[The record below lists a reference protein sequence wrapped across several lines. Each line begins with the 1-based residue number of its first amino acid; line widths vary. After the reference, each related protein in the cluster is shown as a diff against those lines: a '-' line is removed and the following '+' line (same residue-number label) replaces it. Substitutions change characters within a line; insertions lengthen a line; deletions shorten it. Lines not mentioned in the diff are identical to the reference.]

1 MRQIKRT
8 ALVPYACEVAFE
20 VVDQIDAYSEFLPW
34 CAESRVLQR
43 TETEVIATLVLAKSG
58 IRQSFTTKNQLM
70 RPNVIGLS
78 LVDGPFQQLEG
89 GWVFDALGDAGCKIS
104 LEMRFEFSSKL
115 MDQTFG
121 RVFGVAADRMVDAFT
136 ARLDDL
142 HG

>member
-1 MRQIKRT
+1 M
-8 ALVPYACEVAFE
+8 PYACEVVFE

-34 CAESRVLQR
+34 CAESQVLHR
-43 TETEVIATLVLAKSG
+43 TEMEVIATLVLAKSG
-58 IRQSFTTKNQLM
+58 IRQSFTTKNQLI
-70 RPNVIGLS
+70 RPNAIGLS
-78 LVDGPFQQLEG
+78 LVDGPFKQLEG
-89 GWVFDALGDAGCKIS
+89 VWAFDALGDAGCKIS
-104 LEMRFEFSSKL
+104 LDMRFEFSSKL

>member
-1 MRQIKRT
+1 LRQIKRT

-43 TETEVIATLVLAKSG
+43 TESEVIATLVLAKSG

>member
-1 MRQIKRT
+1 M
-8 ALVPYACEVAFE
+8 
-20 VVDQIDAYSEFLPW
+20 DQIDAYSEFLPW

-43 TETEVIATLVLAKSG
+43 TESEVIATLVLAKSG

>member
-1 MRQIKRT
+1 M
-8 ALVPYACEVAFE
+8 PYACEVAFE

-70 RPNVIGLS
+70 RPKVIGLS

>member
-1 MRQIKRT
+1 LRQIKRT

-104 LEMRFEFSSKL
+104 LDMRFEFSSKL

>member
-104 LEMRFEFSSKL
+104 LDMRFEFSSKL

>member
-1 MRQIKRT
+1 M
-8 ALVPYACEVAFE
+8 PYACEVAFE

>member
-1 MRQIKRT
+1 LRQIKRT

>member
-1 MRQIKRT
+1 M
-8 ALVPYACEVAFE
+8 PYACEVAFE

-43 TETEVIATLVLAKSG
+43 TESEVIATLVLAKSG

>member
-1 MRQIKRT
+1 M
-8 ALVPYACEVAFE
+8 
-20 VVDQIDAYSEFLPW
+20 DQIDAYSEFLPW

>member
-1 MRQIKRT
+1 M
-8 ALVPYACEVAFE
+8 PYACEVAFE

-78 LVDGPFQQLEG
+78 LVDGPFKQLEG
-89 GWVFDALGDAGCKIS
+89 VWAFDALGDAGCKIS
-104 LEMRFEFSSKL
+104 LDMRFEFSSKL

-121 RVFGVAADRMVDAFT
+121 RVFGVAADRLVDAFT

-142 HG
+142 YG

>member
-1 MRQIKRT
+1 M
-8 ALVPYACEVAFE
+8 PYACEVAFE

-78 LVDGPFQQLEG
+78 LVDGPFKQLEG
-89 GWVFDALGDAGCKIS
+89 VWAFDALGDAGCKIS
-104 LEMRFEFSSKL
+104 LDMRFEFSSKL

>member
-8 ALVPYACEVAFE
+8 ALVPYACEGAFE

-78 LVDGPFQQLEG
+78 LVDGPFQQPEG
-89 GWVFDALGDAGCKIS
+89 GWAFDALGDAGCKIS
-104 LEMRFEFSSKL
+104 LDMRFEFSSKL

>member
-1 MRQIKRT
+1 M
-8 ALVPYACEVAFE
+8 PYACEVAFE

-43 TETEVIATLVLAKSG
+43 AETEVIATLVLAKSG

-89 GWVFDALGDAGCKIS
+89 GWAFDALGDAGCKIS
-104 LEMRFEFSSKL
+104 LDMRFEFSSKL

>member
-1 MRQIKRT
+1 
-8 ALVPYACEVAFE
+8 
-20 VVDQIDAYSEFLPW
+20 
-34 CAESRVLQR
+34 
-43 TETEVIATLVLAKSG
+43 
-58 IRQSFTTKNQLM
+58 M

-104 LEMRFEFSSKL
+104 LDMRFEFSSKL